1 MFTNQKTTRD
11 TLNFKGFDEESQM
24 KIDINQIKLDDNKND
39 IAKMCCAS
47 CCGCGGIV
55 LLFSIALGYI
65 TWLVFAIKAISN
77 TSNQDIKDICNKSD
91 IWPLAL
97 TIIIVSGC
105 TMLTSILSS
114 KKEEEEENNNG
125 SKIIS
130 FCLQLALVI
139 WCGIELNTSCAQNNL
154 DDENIY
160 ILLTYWFYFGCVSLG
175 LTLIML
181 GCYLCALMST
191 NE

>member
-1 MFTNQKTTRD
+1 MIANQQTTRN
-11 TLNFKGFDEESQM
+11 TLTFDDFNKESR
-24 KIDINQIKLDDNKND
+24 IDINEIELDNKND
-39 IAKMCCAS
+39 IAKVCCAS

-55 LLFSIALGYI
+55 VLFSIAIGYI

-91 IWPLAL
+91 MWPLTL

-114 KKEEEEENNNG
+114 KKEEEENNNG
-125 SKIIS
+125 PKVLSI
-130 FCLQLALVI
+130 CLQLALVI
-139 WCGIELNTSCAQNNL
+139 WCGIELNTSCAKDNL

-160 ILLTYWFYFGCVSLG
+160 ILLNYWFYFGCVSLG
-175 LTLIML
+175 LTIIML
-181 GCYLCALMST
+181 GCYFCALLCR